1 MCDYN
6 DIPEPNQF
14 PDTEIYNLELSEEDE
29 KMIDVIHEVD
39 SLIKKK
45 EAEKQGEDSP
55 AS

>member
-6 DIPEPNQF
+6 DIPDPNQF
-14 PDTEIYNLELSEEDE
+14 PETEHFNLELSEEDE

-39 SLIKKK
+39 TLIKKK
-45 EAEKQGEDSP
+45 ETEKREGKNQ